1 MDFFPN
7 VIMKPKGH
15 FLQYYPAMIRKFGS
29 LIKTFRFES
38 KNGYFKSTFQS
49 KKNKRMFV
57 TVWQKS
63 IKCSCAYIILNDLS
77 LILKSPKRDF
87 IPRKLH

>member
-49 KKNKRMFV
+49 KKSKRMSV